1 MMNGHSPAGC
11 SRFKILVV
19 LLNLCAL
26 ALCPGLFA
34 AAPLQGAYAQGGRDS
49 ASPEQKAQA
58 IREARLRLI
67 SAAEKYRGTPYR
79 YAGIDGSGLD
89 CSGLVYI
96 SFRDALGV
104 SVPRTTTGL
113 YAWVEKIDRSQI
125 QPGDLLFFKTDNSG
139 NMSHVGIYAGN
150 GRFIHSA
157 SAGPSTGVIVS
168 SLDEKYWS
176 RTYAGAGRALP
187 ALNGSLDGTLAPD
200 PGTSLPA
207 GVQTWSQ
214 PGKTAA
220 PGGPGPGPARS
231 GNSAAGKG
239 GSAENSG
246 RLLLGIAMAPS
257 WNGFYTDD
265 EAFRG
270 LAAQLF
276 LGAETHSLSKPMVF
290 GLELRPEWDRS
301 LGVFRMPITLSWGLD
316 NKFRIFIGPVL
327 STGNAV
333 LKTSGGDRH
342 YAGGTSWI
350 GAAGITA
357 APFTLK
363 VSGGELSPYGEFAWQ
378 YYLPQAGEK
387 RNWNADF
394 AAGCRFSTGL
404 RYTWRL

>member
-1 MMNGHSPAGC
+1 MKEI
-11 SRFKILVV
+11 SRSGWSRPKTLAF
-19 LLNLCAL
+19 LCGLWAL
-26 ALCPGLFA
+26 ICCPGLFA
-34 AAPLQGAYAQGGRDS
+34 AAPLQGAYAQAARDS

-58 IREARLRLI
+58 IRDARFRLI
-67 SAAEKYRGTPYR
+67 RAAETYRGTPYR

-89 CSGLVYI
+89 CSGLVYV

-113 YAWVEKIDRSQI
+113 HAWVEKIDGPQI
-125 QPGDLLFFKTDNSG
+125 QPGDLLFFRTDNSG
-139 NMSHVGIYAGN
+139 KMSHVGIFTGE

-168 SLDEKYWS
+168 SLDERYWS

-187 ALNGSLDGTLAPD
+187 AAGGSFDGALVPASET
-200 PGTSLPA
+200 GLPA
-207 GVQTWSQ
+207 GVQTRPQ
-214 PGKTAA
+214 PGKEAI
-220 PGGPGPGPARS
+220 PEGIPATGKDTES
-231 GNSAAGKG
+231 G
-239 GSAENSG
+239 G
-246 RLLLGIAMAPS
+246 RLLLGIAAAPS

-265 EAFRG
+265 DAFRG
-270 LAAQLF
+270 LASQLF
-276 LGAETHSLSKPMVF
+276 LGAETRSLGRPMVF

-316 NKFRIFIGPVL
+316 SRFRIFIGPVL
-327 STGNAV
+327 SAGQAV
-333 LKTSGGDRH
+333 LKTSGGDRR
-342 YAGGTSWI
+342 YTGGTSWL

-357 APFTLK
+357 APF
-363 VSGGELSPYGEFAWQ
+363 VMEVPGGDLAVYGEFAWQ
-378 YYLPQAGEK
+378 SYFSEAGTE